1 MTCARWNSLAP
12 ARSQHGRKLEII
24 GRVFAALQNGDDLK
38 GVSVVLGQE
47 TLRTVEIC
55 GDVVGVLVRAGEH
68 EELEAGIG
76 GRQVLYVYLARVGGA
91 HEYVREKALADGEA

>member
-1 MTCARWNSLAP
+1 MAVFLLPCKTVMTSKAFRWYL
-12 ARSQHGRKLEII
+12 
-24 GRVFAALQNGDDLK
+24 
-38 GVSVVLGQE
+38 
-47 TLRTVEIC
+47 LRTVEIC